1 MSKTYVPVNNGYG
14 IKYMPVL
21 VCYKHPS
28 GYTFLIHPSPDYDG
42 YFSGTYAPLGY
53 MPIGCRY
60 SIAEVAANLEKCYGL
75 NETIA
80 DKLKNWEPYHIPLRS
95 GEYGIEHAA
104 IWQVIERQRFESKQ
118 YKPVPTLDS
127 LPVGLQYPVEHYLH
141 LSIADNEQDFV
152 AYTPTEEYG
161 KADRQV
167 RLRFGKYLR
176 KAFPELSDA
185 TIQTAVTELRA
196 KLLRSIETLHFTTE
210 RDTINDIFETEL
222 SACGSNSKSC
232 MHGKWDGD
240 SIRPYHVYADSP
252 DVALAY
258 VTRDNEIIARSVV
271 STKNKAWIRPYAL
284 EGDETLCAMLTDMLK
299 AQGYTHG
306 DLAGNRLTKLKA
318 DYLMLPYL
326 DGDAKGVNDIG
337 KYWMVVEGDGEYTA
351 DNTNGTAE
359 CNTPCCER
367 CENPEDEC
375 ECIYCNCCEENF
387 HGGCENCNLCD
398 HCNRCYTHDACH
410 CNRCGDCE
418 ERVANC
424 DCDRCEDCH
433 ELDNDCECEHDEEE
447 TESVS
452 VAI

>member
-1 MSKTYVPVNNGYG
+1 MSKTYVPFNNGYG
-14 IKYMPVL
+14 SVTYMPVL
-21 VCYKHPS
+21 ACYKHPS
-28 GYTFLIHPSPDYDG
+28 GYTLLIHPSSPDHDG
-42 YFSGTYAPLGY
+42 YFSGTYAPLGCTLTN
-53 MPIGCRY
+53 CRY
-60 SIAEVAANLEKCYGL
+60 SIDEVAAKLESYYGL
-75 NETIA
+75 TSIIVNRLES
-80 DKLKNWEPYHIPLRS
+80 WRRYYIPHSS
-95 GEYGIEHAA
+95 GEYGIEHAT

-118 YKPVPTLDS
+118 YKPVPALDS

-222 SACGSNSKSC
+222 SACGSDSKSC

-284 EGDETLCAMLTDMLK
+284 EGDETICAMLTDMLK

-306 DLAGNRLTKLKA
+306 DLAGNRLTKLKD
-318 DYLMLPYL
+318 DYPMLPYL
-326 DGDAKGVNDIG
+326 DGDAKGINDIG
-337 KYWMVVEGDGEYTA
+337 KYWMVVDSDGEYTA
-351 DNTNGTAE
+351 ESTSGTAE

-375 ECIYCNCCEENF
+375 ECTYCECCYESFRSRCQSCSICEE
-387 HGGCENCNLCD
+387 
-398 HCNRCYTHDACH
+398 
-410 CNRCGDCE
+410 
-418 ERVANC
+418 
-424 DCDRCEDCH
+424 CDRCYSHDRCRCDRCSVCNELED
-433 ELDNDCECEHDEEE
+433 NCECESGNAEE